1 MKKLILILA
10 VIFANTII
18 TTAQSSWE
26 QIPIVDNGLL
36 NFRNEQTFFVGFT
49 EDNSKFEYIIAQDKF
64 YFFYFDKNDPT
75 IQSYQELN
83 LDADALSNLKQ
94 AGVLTDIK
102 RIGDDLFFL
111 SIYRVFQ
118 YNLKT
123 MAFKELS
130 IQDNY
135 IGRPLIHSPNKPQ
148 YQREYKRFYT
158 LGDKLF
164 IYANANIYKSVEIN
178 EIYSVLDDDT
188 LSTELYEVTKD
199 KGLVKTYNFSWFVF
213 GKDTVKTRY
222 TFYNVNFFRGTID
235 NFKFG
240 FPPENVSLNKYSL
253 MNVKDGVFSA
263 ISKEAFV
270 NGKTELVC
278 KDYVEIGNN
287 TAYAYYGGNYSN
299 YRPFLI
305 KYVNDEAVEYI
316 PLSELLDNNKSLSV
330 KLIPYKGN
338 LFIETFPQ
346 VFAYKNGKTQKIQN
360 LEGYIFPWSLNYKT
374 NVIATEQGLYS
385 VKGNDQGTIG
395 IMRVPNIDKIFET
408 LSVEQINSDD
418 IISFNNNIVTFK
430 QEVSEQ
436 MIVDLSGRL
445 VTKYD
450 NFQQEIDLS
459 SLGSNAYFVVA
470 KKDNASFSK
479 KIVIAK

>member
-164 IYANANIYKSVEIN
+164 IYANANIYKSVEITG
-178 EIYSVLDDDT
+178 IYTVLDDDT

-199 KGLVKTYNFSWFVF
+199 KGLIKALNFNWLTFAN
-213 GKDTVKTRY
+213 DTVKTRY
-222 TFYNVNFFRGTID
+222 FMHDIYFFKGSI
-235 NFKFG
+235 NNLKFG
-240 FPPENVSLNKYSL
+240 FPPENTSLNKYSL
-253 MNVKDGVFSA
+253 MNVKDGVFSGIA
-263 ISKEAFV
+263 KEAFV
-270 NGKTELVC
+270 NGKTDLVC
-278 KDYVEIGNN
+278 KDYVEVGNN
-287 TAYAYYGGNYSN
+287 TAYAYFSCNFSETK
-299 YRPFLI
+299 PFLI
-305 KYVNDEAVEYI
+305 KYKDDEPMEYI
-316 PLSELLDNNKSLSV
+316 QLDEIFDENMMESV

-338 LFIETFPQ
+338 LFIETRPNII
-346 VFAYKNGKTQKIQN
+346 AYKNGKTQKIQN